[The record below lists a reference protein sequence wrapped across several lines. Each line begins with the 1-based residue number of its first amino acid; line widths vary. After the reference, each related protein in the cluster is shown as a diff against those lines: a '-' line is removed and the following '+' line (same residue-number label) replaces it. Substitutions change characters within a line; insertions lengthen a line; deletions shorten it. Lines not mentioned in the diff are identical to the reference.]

1 MKYVLGIDIGSQ
13 SLRVF
18 LFDEKLEAVSHRST
32 AQYIEVER
40 PLWATQNANLW
51 WPAIC
56 GSIRS
61 ILGETGVDPKDILSV
76 GCCAHMHGAVPLDKQ
91 GELLDENI
99 QLYCDKRTYELVG
112 RLYQDGTAEELYET
126 AGNIP
131 ATSWFGLKI
140 RWIRENQPKL
150 YDAIHKVLTPKDYI
164 NFKLTGMACIDP
176 TEASGSLLL
185 DVATGQW
192 SDLLIRK
199 IGIDREKLPA
209 IVPATAVVGEVSRQ
223 AAAETG
229 LYPGTKVAAGSGDM
243 PTSMYISGI
252 HRKNVIVDLS
262 ATTGVIACH
271 SRHPILDRR
280 LLNIHS
286 PVSGWIVY
294 RSLDGSGADYR
305 WLRDTLAAREVYEAE
320 KAGADPYDY
329 LSSLAEKTPAGAN
342 GLLFLPHFLG
352 ERTMG
357 SMHSRG
363 AFIGLHLGT
372 ELPIMTR
379 ALLEG
384 VAFDLKRTIDVLE
397 ADNVRAEVVHH
408 VSGAAKSPVWSQ
420 IKADIYQKPVYTLQG
435 NEDSV
440 LGAALLGG
448 VAVGLFSS
456 PAEAVD
462 AAFSIKDIFEPN
474 PCNKQLYEDLYHAF
488 CQAHDALQPVYERL
502 SIHY

>member
-1 MKYVLGIDIGSQ
+1 M
-13 SLRVF
+13 SL
-18 LFDEKLEAVSHRST
+18 
-32 AQYIEVER
+32 
-40 PLWATQNANLW
+40 
-51 WPAIC
+51 
-56 GSIRS
+56 
-61 ILGETGVDPKDILSV
+61 
-76 GCCAHMHGAVPLDKQ
+76 
-91 GELLDENI
+91 
-99 QLYCDKRTYELVG
+99 
-112 RLYQDGTAEELYET
+112 
-126 AGNIP
+126 
-131 ATSWFGLKI
+131 
-140 RWIRENQPKL
+140 
-150 YDAIHKVLTPKDYI
+150 
-164 NFKLTGMACIDP
+164 
-176 TEASGSLLL
+176 
-185 DVATGQW
+185 
-192 SDLLIRK
+192 
-199 IGIDREKLPA
+199 
-209 IVPATAVVGEVSRQ
+209 
-223 AAAETG
+223 
-229 LYPGTKVAAGSGDM
+229 
-243 PTSMYISGI
+243 
-252 HRKNVIVDLS
+252 VDLS